1 MIRMNSRYLR
11 MIEFFQQTKKPEN
24 VKKSKKELEYL
35 KAVYT
40 KMRFY
45 YELDFKNFP
54 KSPII
59 LEAKKEIKYLF
70 IMNLNKNKLK

>member
-24 VKKSKKELEYL
+24 GKKAKKELEYL

-40 KMRFY
+40 RMRFY
-45 YELDFKNFP
+45 YELDFKNFQ

-59 LEAKKEIKYLF
+59 LEAKKEIK
-70 IMNLNKNKLK
+70 

>member
-1 MIRMNSRYLR
+1 

-24 VKKSKKELEYL
+24 VKKSKKELEYV

-45 YELDFKNFP
+45 YELDFKNFQ

-59 LEAKKEIKYLF
+59 LEAKKEIK
-70 IMNLNKNKLK
+70 